1 MSDKSYPFRR
11 RRLFQ
16 RATKI
21 SIFDILYFKTPYIV
35 HPLEALGI
43 AAGITEDEEVLAAAV
58 LHDTVEDTEATTEI
72 IEKKFGKR
80 VAELVA
86 AESEDKRE
94 DQPEADTW
102 QIRKEE
108 TLRDLKTANT
118 DARIVCLGDKLSN
131 IRAIERDYERI
142 SEEFWNRFNQK
153 DKAKHAWYYKG
164 IAEILGTDELINKTP
179 AYHEYKQRVEAV
191 FGA

>member
-1 MSDKSYPFRR
+1 MGKLLNEAIIY
-11 RRLFQ
+11 
-16 RATKI
+16 ATVMHDGK
-21 SIFDILYFKTPYIV
+21 DRKGTKTPYIV

-43 AAGITEDEEVLAAAV
+43 VAGITEDEEVLAAAV

-94 DQPEADTW
+94 DQPEAETW

-131 IRAIERDYERI
+131 IRAIEKDYEKVG
-142 SEEFWNRFNQK
+142 EQVWDRFHQK

-164 IAEILGTDELINKTP
+164 IAKILGTDELINKTP
-179 AYHEYKQRVEAV
+179 AYREYKKRVEAV